1 MARTPR
7 TPSSLIDTPAKRA
20 KLAPR
25 RNPYWSSVAGGRG
38 GVSLGYRKVE
48 KGPGA
53 WVAKLALSGKRLEE
67 RLGTADD
74 AGADADAFSFSQGVT
89 RAMTWARERL
99 SALEAQEEDGRS
111 GDPTVGTAIETYIA
125 ARLARS
131 KRRGDDAASRLRLH
145 ALSDKT
151 FAATPLRR
159 LTATAILK
167 WRKGL
172 GAASVAETEHEG
184 VAAKTAKRR
193 GRPAAS
199 VLAPASVNRLLNDV
213 RAALNGAAELHRRE
227 LPGHVA
233 AEIKVGTRAI
243 ADATETRHQILTD
256 ADVRAVVDAA
266 FSIDPHGD
274 FGRLVLLLAATG
286 ARFSQIAK
294 ATVADVQAQSG
305 RIMVTPAQKGR
316 SARIKPKIA
325 VPIGE
330 DVLERLTPVLNGRK
344 GHEPLLERWR
354 HKQVAPTK
362 WEPVARGAWTSAAE
376 MTRPW
381 KSALRVAGVP
391 EDTDPYAL
399 RHSSIVR
406 ALRANVPVRIV
417 AALHDTSTAMIE
429 KHYSSHILDVTE
441 ELARRAL
448 VPLAPLAAAKLK
460 VVS

>member
-1 MARTPR
+1 MARTPK
-7 TPSSLIDTPAKRA
+7 TPNSSIDTPAKRA
-20 KLAPR
+20 KLPPR

-38 GVSLGYRKVE
+38 GVSLGYRKAE

-53 WVAKLALSGKRLEE
+53 WVAKLALNGKRIEE

-99 SALEAQEEDGRS
+99 SALEAQQEDGRS

-172 GAASVAETEHEG
+172 GAASVAESEKAT
-184 VAAKTAKRR
+184 KRR
-193 GRPAAS
+193 GRPPTS

-256 ADVRAVVDAA
+256 ADVRSVVEAA
-266 FSIDPHGD
+266 FAVDPNGD

-330 DVLERLTPVLNGRK
+330 DVLERLAPALNGRK

-354 HKQVAPTK
+354 HKQTTPTR

-381 KSALRVAGVP
+381 KSALKAAGVP
-391 EDTDPYAL
+391 KDTDPYAL

-441 ELARRAL
+441 ELARRAQ
-448 VPLAPLAAAKLK
+448 VPLAPTPASKLK
-460 VVS
+460 VAS